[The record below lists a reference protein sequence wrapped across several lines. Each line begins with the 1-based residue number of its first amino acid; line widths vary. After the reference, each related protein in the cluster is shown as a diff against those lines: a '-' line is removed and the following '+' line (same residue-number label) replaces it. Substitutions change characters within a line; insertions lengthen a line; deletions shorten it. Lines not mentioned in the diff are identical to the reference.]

1 MAGWAYYVHTLNEQ
15 EESEDGTVE
24 DFLDELG
31 ADDGHAW
38 ELVAV
43 RPRQDG
49 SVRYYFKKPIEG
61 PTSMLQPSG

>member
-15 EESEDGTVE
+15 EEADDGAVE

-38 ELVAV
+38 ELIAV
-43 RPRQDG
+43 RPLANG
-49 SVRYYFKKPIEG
+49 SVRYYFKKPYEKPAEI
-61 PTSMLQPSG
+61 TL